1 MTTFTDLWLLNE
13 EEAKRLTQR
22 ILDTERMLREQQLG
36 LPAELPAL
44 DLYVTTFK
52 LALNEVMI
60 MNNESLRKVFIVLL
74 NIRN

>member
-13 EEAKRLTQR
+13 AEAKRLTQR

-44 DLYVTTFK
+44 DLYVTTFNW
-52 LALNEVMI
+52 LL
-60 MNNESLRKVFIVLL
+60 MNNE
-74 NIRN
+74 

>member
-13 EEAKRLTQR
+13 AEAKRLTQR

-44 DLYVTTFK
+44 DLYVTTFNW
-52 LALNEVMI
+52 L
-60 MNNESLRKVFIVLL
+60 
-74 NIRN
+74 